1 VGKRS
6 AGRQAKLI
14 DSILYIIGKMGPFLF
29 VFAGGWLWGYGFS
42 QNMVLKENKKSLE
55 KTGEIDVLLEKARK
69 LAAEWEAEL
78 RKKNAS
84 GD

>member
-1 VGKRS
+1 MGKRS

-42 QNMVLKENKKSLE
+42 EYMFLKENKKSLE
-55 KTGEIDVLLEKARK
+55 KTDEIDVLLEKAQK
-69 LAAEWEAEL
+69 LVAECEAEL
-78 RKKNAS
+78 RGKNAS
-84 GD
+84 GN